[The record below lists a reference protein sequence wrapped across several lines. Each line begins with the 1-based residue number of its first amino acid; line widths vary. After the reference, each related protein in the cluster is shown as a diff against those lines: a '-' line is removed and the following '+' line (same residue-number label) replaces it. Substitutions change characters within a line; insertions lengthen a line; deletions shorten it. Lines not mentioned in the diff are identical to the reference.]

1 MWVFDI
7 EMGIEIIYIILDS
20 KTEKGTYKKLWIY
33 WINRGFY
40 FCN

>member
-20 KTEKGTYKKLWIY
+20 KTEKGPYKKL
-33 WINRGFY
+33 
-40 FCN
+40 